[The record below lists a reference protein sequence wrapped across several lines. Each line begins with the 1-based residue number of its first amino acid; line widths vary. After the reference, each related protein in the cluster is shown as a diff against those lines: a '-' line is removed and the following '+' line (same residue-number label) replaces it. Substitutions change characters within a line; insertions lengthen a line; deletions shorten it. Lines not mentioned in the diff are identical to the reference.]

1 MSENR
6 VFHGFVEKLAT
17 LLKTEKQSV
26 LVNELSSFPTYDSL
40 GKIEVAMLIEDVF
53 GVQISQEEL
62 NLCRTAQDIFNAC
75 TKI

>member
-1 MSENR
+1 MSEDQ

-26 LVNELSSFPTYDSL
+26 LVNNLSSFPTHDSL

-62 NLCRTAQDIFNAC
+62 NLCQTAQDIFNAC